1 MNSQQVSLGS
11 LETHNQSSVYR
22 RRWDLVTKRPHKFKV
37 CNLSPN
43 QPGSH
48 YNLFQVFFLAELV

>member
-22 RRWDLVTKRPHKFKV
+22 RHRDLVIKRPHKFKV
-37 CNLSPN
+37 CNLN
-43 QPGSH
+43 RDRLGLD
-48 YNLFQVFFLAELV
+48 YNLCQDFFLAEFI